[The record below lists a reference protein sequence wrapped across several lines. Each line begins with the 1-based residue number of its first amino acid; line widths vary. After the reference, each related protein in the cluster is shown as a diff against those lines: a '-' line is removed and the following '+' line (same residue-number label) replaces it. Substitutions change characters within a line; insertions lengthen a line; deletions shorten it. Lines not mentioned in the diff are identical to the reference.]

1 MKVILLKDISKVG
14 RCYEVKEVAS
24 GYALNFLIPR
34 GLAKPATDS
43 EIQKIEQL
51 KAVQKK
57 EDEKNVEEF
66 KKLVESISGEKVI
79 VESKVNEKG
88 HLFKGLHEKDL
99 SGALKSKR
107 GVEVPVEKIKLEKP
121 IKEVGDYEVEIA
133 GPGGVNG
140 KVIFSVVA
148 AK

>member
-1 MKVILLKDISKVG
+1 MKVILLKDVSKVG

-24 GYALNFLIPR
+24 GFALNFLIPR

-51 KAVQKK
+51 KSENKK
-57 EDEKNVEEF
+57 GEEKQIAEF
-66 KKLVESISGEKVI
+66 KQIIENISGEKI
-79 VESKVNEKG
+79 IIEAKVNEKG

-99 SGALKSKR
+99 SGALKSQR
-107 GVEVPVEKIKLEKP
+107 GIEIPAEKIKLEKP

-148 AK
+148 TK